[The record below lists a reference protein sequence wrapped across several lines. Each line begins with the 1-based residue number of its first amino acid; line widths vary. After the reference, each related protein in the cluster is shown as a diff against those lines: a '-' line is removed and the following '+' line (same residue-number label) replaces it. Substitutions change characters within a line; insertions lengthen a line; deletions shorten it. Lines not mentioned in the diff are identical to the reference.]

1 MAQASMIEI
10 ESQFNFKNE
19 THSQLSAQ
27 TTRRRFGSSREKT
40 ELVKDRASCAGVE
53 GRKDQEAPKFRIR
66 NSAFDQRVY
75 SPRPVERIV
84 PSSFA
89 TTKSRRR
96 PSARCRVN
104 SDARW

>member
-1 MAQASMIEI
+1 MSQASMIEI
-10 ESQFNFKNE
+10 ESQFYFKNE
-19 THSQLSAQ
+19 THSQLSGQ
-27 TTRRRFGSSREKT
+27 TTRRPSGSSRE
-40 ELVKDRASCAGVE
+40 KDRASCAGAE

-104 SDARW
+104 SDAR